1 MENGAVAL
9 DRICFV
15 PFMFQLVYAT
25 WVRVSGHAKVTGQ
38 PGGHAQGP
46 LAGWTGRAYLCA
58 LPDPYAEF
66 RLCRSAAIGA
76 PSHGLK

>member
-1 MENGAVAL
+1 MLAL
-9 DRICFV
+9 DRIWIV
-15 PFMFQLVYAT
+15 PLMFHNAKGALASL
-25 WVRVSGHAKVTGQ
+25 WGHAKVTGQ
-38 PGGHAQGP
+38 LGDHAQGP
-46 LAGWTGRAYLCA
+46 LAAGAGRAYLWA